1 MPGTITNPAEP
12 ETLIDRRRW
21 LALVVVCLGQLLVIV
36 DTTIVNVALP
46 SIRADLGFDQA
57 GLAWVVDAYLVTFG
71 SFLLLGG
78 RLGDLVGRKRVFLG
92 GVTLFTLASLLCG
105 VAQSQEMLLAGRFLQ
120 GLGSA
125 GASSAVLALI
135 VIQFPGPAERAK
147 AMSVYTFVLVSG
159 GSLGLVLGGALT
171 DAIDW
176 HWIFFIN
183 LPIGLAAL
191 VLGRRMIESDEGIG
205 LKGGVDWA
213 GSVLITA
220 ALMTG
225 IYAIVKVPEH
235 GWGSANT
242 LGFLALSGALLTAL
256 VVLER
261 RLDNPILPPH
271 VFRLR
276 SLIDSSLVRAGL
288 VTGMYAMFFLRSLYM
303 ERVEHADALQTGL
316 SFLPQTLV
324 VAALSLGVTN
334 SLVRRFGPRTV
345 LLGGLALMTAGLS
358 LIATAGQDTSYFPVP
373 LLALLLMGLGA
384 GGTFMPLVVVAME
397 DVPAEDA
404 GLASGLVN
412 VSVQLGGALG
422 LAVLSTIASGHSK
435 SLAAGGAS
443 PVDALVGGYQ
453 LAFWLAA
460 GCVAAAGV
468 FAARRLR
475 GRAPATVE
483 PERELVEA

>member
-1 MPGTITNPAEP
+1 MPGTITKPIK
-12 ETLIDRRRW
+12 TRTSIDRRW

-92 GVTLFTLASLLCG
+92 GVALFTLASLLCG
-105 VAQSQEMLLAGRFLQ
+105 VAQSQGMLLAGRFLQ

-135 VIQFPGPAERAK
+135 VIEFPGAAERAK

-191 VLGRRMIESDEGIG
+191 VLGRRMIEADEGVG
-205 LKGGVDWA
+205 LGGGVDWA
-213 GSVLITA
+213 GSVLMTV

-235 GWGSANT
+235 GWGSPTT
-242 LGFLALSGALLTAL
+242 LGFLAASAVLVSVL
-256 VVLER
+256 VVVER
-261 RLDNPILPPH
+261 RLENPILPPR

-288 VTGMYAMFFLRSLYM
+288 VTGMYTMFFLRSLYM
-303 ERVEHADALQTGL
+303 ERVEHADALETGL
-316 SFLPQTLV
+316 SFLPQTLI
-324 VAALSLGVTN
+324 VAVLSLGVTTR
-334 SLVRRFGPRTV
+334 LVRSFGARAV
-345 LLGGLALMTAGLS
+345 LLGGLALMAAGLA
-358 LIATAGQDTSYFPVP
+358 LMATAGQHTGYFPVP
-373 LLALLLMGLGA
+373 FAALLVLGLGA
-384 GGTFMPLVVVAME
+384 GATFMPLVVVAME
-397 DVPAEDA
+397 DVPAQDA

-422 LAVLSTIASGHSK
+422 LAVLGTIATDRSRA
-435 SLAAGGAS
+435 LAEGGTDPIA
-443 PVDALVGGYQ
+443 ALVGGYQ

-468 FAARRLR
+468 FAAVRLR
-475 GRAPATVE
+475 GGGRHAT
-483 PERELVEA
+483 AT

>member
-1 MPGTITNPAEP
+1 MPGTITKPIK
-12 ETLIDRRRW
+12 TRTSIDRRW

-92 GVTLFTLASLLCG
+92 GVALFTLASLLCG
-105 VAQSQEMLLAGRFLQ
+105 VAQSQGMLLAGRFLQ

-135 VIQFPGPAERAK
+135 VIEFPGAAERAK

-191 VLGRRMIESDEGIG
+191 VLGRRMIEADEGVG
-205 LKGGVDWA
+205 LGGGVDWA
-213 GSVLITA
+213 GSVLMTV

-235 GWGSANT
+235 GWGSPTT
-242 LGFLALSGALLTAL
+242 LGFLAASAVLVSVL
-256 VVLER
+256 VVVER
-261 RLDNPILPPH
+261 RLENPILPPR

-288 VTGMYAMFFLRSLYM
+288 VTGMYTMFFLRSLYM
-303 ERVEHADALQTGL
+303 ERVEHADALETGL
-316 SFLPQTLV
+316 SFLPQTLI
-324 VAALSLGVTN
+324 VAVLSLGVTTR
-334 SLVRRFGPRTV
+334 LVRSFGARAV
-345 LLGGLALMTAGLS
+345 LLGGLALMAAGLA
-358 LIATAGQDTSYFPVP
+358 LMATAGQHTGYFPVP
-373 LLALLLMGLGA
+373 FAALLVLGLGA
-384 GGTFMPLVVVAME
+384 GATFMPLVVVAME
-397 DVPAEDA
+397 DVPAQDA

-422 LAVLSTIASGHSK
+422 LAVLGTIATDRSRA
-435 SLAAGGAS
+435 LAEGGTDPIA
-443 PVDALVGGYQ
+443 ALVGGYQ

-468 FAARRLR
+468 FAAVRLR
-475 GRAPATVE
+475 GGGRQAT
-483 PERELVEA
+483 AT

>member
-1 MPGTITNPAEP
+1 MPGTLTQTAEP
-12 ETLIDRRRW
+12 EAVIDRRRW

-78 RLGDLVGRKRVFLG
+78 RLGDLLGRKRVFLG
-92 GVTLFTLASLLCG
+92 GVALFTIASLLCG
-105 VAQSQEMLLAGRFLQ
+105 IAQTQGELLAGRFLQ

-135 VIQFPGPAERAK
+135 VIEFPGAAERAK

-176 HWIFFIN
+176 HWIFFVN

-191 VLGRRMIESDEGIG
+191 VLGRRMIDDDKGQG
-205 LKGGVDWA
+205 LGEGVDWL

-220 ALMTG
+220 SLMAG
-225 IYAIVKVPEH
+225 IFAIIKVPEY
-235 GWGSANT
+235 GWGSAHT
-242 LGFLALSGALLTAL
+242 LGFLALSGVLLGALLL
-256 VVLER
+256 VESR
-261 RLDNPILPPH
+261 SDNPILPPH
-271 VFRLR
+271 VFRIR
-276 SLIDSSLVRAGL
+276 SLVDSSVVRAAL
-288 VTGMYAMFFLRSLYM
+288 VTGMYTMFFLRSLWM
-303 ERVEHADALQTGL
+303 ERIEHADALQTGL

-324 VAALSLGVTN
+324 VAVLSLGVTTR
-334 SLVRRFGPRTV
+334 LVARFGAKRV
-345 LLGGLALMTAGLS
+345 LLGGLSLMSIS
-358 LIATAGQDTSYFPVP
+358 LVV
-373 LLALLLMGLGA
+373 LALLDQHSGYFPFALIALLLLGLGA
-384 GGTFMPLVVVAME
+384 GATFMPLVVLAME
-397 DVPAEDA
+397 DVPPEDA

-422 LAVLSTIASGHSK
+422 LAVLGTIASDRTS

-453 LAFWLAA
+453 LAFWLGAA
-460 GCVAAAGV
+460 CVAAGGL
-468 FAARRLR
+468 FAARRL
-475 GRAPATVE
+475 
-483 PERELVEA
+483 

>member
-1 MPGTITNPAEP
+1 MPGTITQATEP
-12 ETLIDRRRW
+12 ETHIDRRRW
-21 LALVVVCLGQLLVIV
+21 LALLVVCLGQLLVIV

-78 RLGDLVGRKRVFLG
+78 RLGDLLGRKRVFLG
-92 GVTLFTLASLLCG
+92 GVALFTLASLLCG
-105 VAQSQEMLLAGRFLQ
+105 VAQSQGVLLTGRFLQ

-135 VIQFPGPAERAK
+135 VIEFPGAAERAK

-191 VLGRRMIESDEGIG
+191 VLGRRMIDSDEGIG
-205 LKGGVDWA
+205 LGGGVDWA

-242 LGFLALSGALLTAL
+242 LGFLVLSAVLLAAL
-256 VVLER
+256 VALES
-261 RLDNPILPPH
+261 RLENPILPPH
-271 VFRLR
+271 VFRVR
-276 SLIDSSLVRAGL
+276 SLVDSSLVRAGL
-288 VTGMYAMFFLRSLYM
+288 VTGMYTMFFLRSLYL
-303 ERVEHADALQTGL
+303 ERVEHAGALETGL

-324 VAALSLGVTN
+324 VAVLSLGVTTR
-334 SLVRRFGPRTV
+334 LVRRFGARAV
-345 LLGGLALMTAGLS
+345 LLGGLALMAAGLA
-358 LIATAGQDTSYFPVP
+358 LIATADQHTAYFPVAFVA
-373 LLALLLMGLGA
+373 LAVLGLGA
-384 GGTFMPLVVVAME
+384 GATFMPLVVVAME

-422 LAVLSTIASGHSK
+422 LAVLGTVATDRTRA
-435 SLAAGGAS
+435 LTEGGS
-443 PVDALVGGYQ
+443 HPVDALVGGYQ

-468 FAARRLR
+468 FAAVRLR
-475 GRAPATVE
+475 GSGQNTTDA
-483 PERELVEA
+483 